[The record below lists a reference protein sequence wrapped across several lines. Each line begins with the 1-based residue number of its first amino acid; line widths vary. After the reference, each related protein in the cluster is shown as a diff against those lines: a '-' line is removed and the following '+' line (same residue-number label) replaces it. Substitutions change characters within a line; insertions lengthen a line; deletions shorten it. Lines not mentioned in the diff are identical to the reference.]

1 MSLGFFPAAVDAED
15 VALVRLFAQSPKRY
29 VQRLGATE
37 VMFFI
42 EGNLVGMASRQARI
56 GVGHA
61 IDQ

>member
-1 MSLGFFPAAVDAED
+1 MEVFTQGRFYY
-15 VALVRLFAQSPKRY
+15 LVL
-29 VQRLGATE
+29 
-37 VMFFI
+37 FFI